1 MLGFEIADHISS
13 SPISERVENQS
24 QIARELYWEM
34 ILYLRLSG
42 LLELLLVMERSLN
55 LQMDSDPNQLQGKRL
70 MHTHTHTHT
79 HIHALASTPAL
90 IVLFLSWLHQVL
102 VAVHELPLAVASRD
116 YSFIVMQGLLV
127 VVASLVE
134 HRPQAHRL
142 QELRCMASVVVAHG
156 LSCSEAHGNFLD
168 QESNLCP
175 LHWQSNS

>member
-70 MHTHTHTHT
+70 MHTHTHTHAHT
-79 HIHALASTPAL
+79 RTGLYTCLNSAFSFLAALGPCCRARAS
-90 IVLFLSWLHQVL
+90 S
-102 VAVHELPLAVASRD
+102 SCGK
-116 YSFIVMQGLLV
+116 QGLLFHCDAR
-127 VVASLVE
+127 ASRCGGFSCRAQALGTQASGVE
-134 HRPQAHRL
+134 
-142 QELRCMASVVVAHG
+142 VHG
-156 LSCSEAHGNFLD
+156 LSSCGTRAQL
-168 QESNLCP
+168 L
-175 LHWQSNS
+175 